1 MAGMVNPV
9 SCPGRVV
16 SRVLLIA
23 GMFLILSACAAGVA
37 LTPTTTPTPSPF
49 PVEDT
54 PTPTAAATLTASPAA
69 SCPPLD
75 GLTEERMRL
84 IGSQVAQLRGLEP
97 RQVPL
102 AMVIRDELVE
112 RVESDLLAEYSEQE
126 ALQDTLLLRLL
137 GLIEPELALRDLYRA
152 LLAEQVA
159 GFYDSEAEE
168 MVIVCEDAFGGV
180 DQATFA
186 HETVHVLQDMTYDLE
201 GGLDYNDEACDA
213 GGERCLALQ
222 ALIEGDAS
230 LLQEQWLRTFG
241 LEQVLPDL
249 LAFFDEFEMPV
260 FDSAPAYI
268 QAELTFPYLEG
279 LVFARSLYLAGGWA
293 AVDAAYDNPP
303 VSSEQI
309 LHPERYPRDL
319 PVVFDPPRLAETLGE
334 GWSEVLSDTLG
345 EWGTRMTLEQYLDP
359 STALAAAEG
368 WGGDFV
374 LVYETATHAEGALIL
389 LTQWDTVRDAREF
402 ADAFGDY
409 GAARFGDASESSASD
424 TVWIAAGL
432 SSRLVRTSNQT
443 LWLLAPDEDTLALL
457 SDSLTLP
464 LRPSS

>member
-1 MAGMVNPV
+1 MTAMFNSA
-9 SCPGRVV
+9 SCLDRIPGRV
-16 SRVLLIA
+16 LLLA
-23 GMFLILSACAAGVA
+23 GAAMLLSACTAGAVV
-37 LTPTTTPTPSPF
+37 TPGTPSSSPP
-49 PVEDT
+49 PVKNT
-54 PTPTAAATLTASPAA
+54 PTPTAAVTLTASPEAA
-69 SCPPLD
+69 CPPLD
-75 GLTEERMRL
+75 APTEERMQL
-84 IGSQVAQLRGLEP
+84 VGSQVAQLRGLEP

-102 AMVIRDELVE
+102 AMVTRDELVE
-112 RVESDLLAEYSEQE
+112 RVESDLLADYSEQE
-126 ALQDTLLLRLL
+126 AHQDTLLLGLL

-186 HETVHVLQDMTYDLE
+186 HETVHVLQDLTYDLE
-201 GGLDYNDEACDA
+201 RGLDFNDAACDA

-241 LEQVLPDL
+241 LESVLPDL
-249 LAFFDEFEMPV
+249 LTFFDEFEMPV

-268 QAELTFPYLEG
+268 QADLTFPYLEG

-309 LHPERYPRDL
+309 LHPERYPHDM
-319 PVVFDPPRLAETLGE
+319 PVHFNPPDLAEILGE
-334 GWSEVLSDTLG
+334 GWSEVVSDALG
-345 EWGTRMTLEQYLDP
+345 EWGTRMTLEQFLDP

-374 LVYETATHAEGALIL
+374 LVYETATHSDQALIL

-409 GAARFGDASESSASD
+409 GAARFGDASQSSATD
-424 TVWIAAGL
+424 TVWITPGL
-432 SSRLVRTSNQT
+432 SSRFVRTSNQT

-464 LRPSS
+464 LRPSP

>member
-1 MAGMVNPV
+1 
-9 SCPGRVV
+9 
-16 SRVLLIA
+16 
-23 GMFLILSACAAGVA
+23 
-37 LTPTTTPTPSPF
+37 
-49 PVEDT
+49 
-54 PTPTAAATLTASPAA
+54 
-69 SCPPLD
+69 
-75 GLTEERMRL
+75 MRL
-84 IGSQVAQLRGLEP
+84 IGSQVAQLRGLELHP
-97 RQVPL
+97 VPL
-102 AMVIRDELVE
+102 AMVSRDELVE

-126 ALQDTLLLRLL
+126 SHQDTLLLSLL

-168 MVIVCEDAFGGV
+168 MVIVCADAFGGV

-186 HETVHVLQDMTYDLE
+186 HETVHVLQDQMYDLE
-201 GGLDYNDEACDA
+201 RGLDYNDEACDA

-319 PVVFDPPRLAETLGE
+319 PLRFSPPSLSETLGE

-345 EWGTRMTLEQYLDP
+345 EWGTRMMLEQYLD
-359 STALAAAEG
+359 SSAAMTAAEG

-374 LVYETATHAEGALIL
+374 LVYENAAHSDAALIL
-389 LTQWDTVRDAREF
+389 LTQWDTLRDAREF
-402 ADAFGDY
+402 TAAFVDY
-409 GAARFGDASESSASD
+409 GAARFGDTSESSATD
-424 TVWIAAGL
+424 TTWITAGL
-432 SSRLVRTSNQT
+432 SSRLLRISNQT
-443 LWLLAPDEDTLALL
+443 LWLLAPDEESLALL
-457 SDSLTLP
+457 TNSFTLP
-464 LRPSS
+464 LRPIP